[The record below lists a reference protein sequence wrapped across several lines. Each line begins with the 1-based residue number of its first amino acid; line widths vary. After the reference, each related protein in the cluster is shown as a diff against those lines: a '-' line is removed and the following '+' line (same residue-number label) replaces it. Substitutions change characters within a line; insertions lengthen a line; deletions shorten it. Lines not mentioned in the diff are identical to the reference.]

1 MTVKEE
7 MGLRRILSK
16 TYPVIGNSDGHPLN
30 EGYKILDVP
39 INKYPACLQKSQLK
53 MRHAPSVGLH

>member
-1 MTVKEE
+1 MAISNMAVKEE
-7 MGLRRILSK
+7 TELRRILSK

-39 INKYPACLQKSQLK
+39 IENTLPVFKSL
-53 MRHAPSVGLH
+53 S